1 MIKDVFPEVAFL
13 KQSMKNEELIRQTI
27 LIRQRIVL
35 KAIGQEGATAWK

>member
-27 LIRQRIVL
+27 LIRKRIVL
-35 KAIGQEGATAWK
+35 KAVGQAGATARK